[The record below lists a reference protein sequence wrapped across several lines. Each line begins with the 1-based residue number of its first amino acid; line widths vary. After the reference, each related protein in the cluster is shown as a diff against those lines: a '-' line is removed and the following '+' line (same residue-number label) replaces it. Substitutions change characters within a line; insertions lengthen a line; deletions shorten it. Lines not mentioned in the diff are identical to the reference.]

1 MARQSI
7 YERLKSY
14 FLTGLLVITP
24 AIATLYILFFLFNF
38 LDSILRPFVQPIIK
52 DKYITGISLALLVV
66 LIIFVGAII
75 KITFFGKFLE
85 SFEKRIMKLPFI
97 GGIYSTVKETSVILL
112 GERKFLGVV
121 LVEFPGKGNYSI
133 GFKTGK
139 LPKRF
144 AEEIK
149 KVKGIDDRELIY
161 VYVPTTP
168 NPTTG
173 FLIAVKEDEI
183 IDIDLSVEEAA
194 KIILS
199 GGIARNYGED
209 S

>member
-1 MARQSI
+1 MSEHGF

-24 AIATLYILFFLFNF
+24 IIATLYILFFLFNF
-38 LDSILRPFVQPIIK
+38 LDSILRPFVQPIVG
-52 DKYITGISLALLVV
+52 DKYITGISMVIFFIM
-66 LIIFVGAII
+66 IIFAGAII
-75 KITFFGKFLE
+75 RITIFGKFLE
-85 SFEKRIMKLPFI
+85 SFERRIIKLPFI
-97 GGIYSTVKETSVILL
+97 GSIYSTIKETSAILL
-112 GERKFLGVV
+112 SERRFLGVV

-139 LPKRF
+139 VPKRF
-144 AEEIK
+144 AEQIK
-149 KVKGIDDRELIY
+149 KVKGLGEEDLIY

-173 FLIAVKEDEI
+173 FLIAVNKDEVVDV
-183 IDIDLSVEEAA
+183 DISVEEAA

-199 GGIARNYGED
+199 GGMVHEHGEN